1 MKLIKNIILI
11 ISILALSFQ
20 LYIDFSSI
28 FDLSIKGRVIIVCI
42 QVIGFISVY
51 WYYRKKMPI
60 DIREKYFK
68 ILVLILFVIYLS
80 NLFYLLFFDQ
90 AMGRDFHMIES
101 IDSQLLYGINF
112 IPLRTIQLYI
122 NSYHQGYLPLSIIAI
137 NLIGNIIA
145 FMPLAIFLPVLFKSQ
160 RKTGIYFISASLM
173 IVGVEILQVLSASGS
188 GDIDDYILNI
198 IGSMFMYLI
207 VRLYRKVKKI

>member
-1 MKLIKNIILI
+1 
-11 ISILALSFQ
+11 
-20 LYIDFSSI
+20 
-28 FDLSIKGRVIIVCI
+28 
-42 QVIGFISVY
+42 
-51 WYYRKKMPI
+51 
-60 DIREKYFK
+60 
-68 ILVLILFVIYLS
+68 
-80 NLFYLLFFDQ
+80 
-90 AMGRDFHMIES
+90 MGRDFHMIES
-101 IDSQLLYGINF
+101 IDSQLLNGINF